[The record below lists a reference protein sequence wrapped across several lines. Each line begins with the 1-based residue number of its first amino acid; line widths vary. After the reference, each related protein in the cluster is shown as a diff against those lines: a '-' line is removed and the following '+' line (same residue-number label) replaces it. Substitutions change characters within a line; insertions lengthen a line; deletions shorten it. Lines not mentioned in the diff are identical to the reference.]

1 MWIFAH
7 STHLG
12 TWQGALPPKTPD
24 AAQRVNDEPVK
35 ILNLLFF
42 YLFLLEM
49 SKYNQKTAIFPF
61 GPKKCFYLIHSAL
74 EYFEKLAFK
83 KKKTIL
89 NNCISRARLNSESKL
104 TFSGSSFNFLQN
116 RIVFLQALPMW
127 VHGWGLCPLQLV
139 VLLPAAHRAWRVK
152 HFAKFIGKELSQSL
166 FLIKLQA

>member
-61 GPKKCFYLIHSAL
+61 GPKKCFYLIHSEFDVAVFMVRGIL
-74 EYFEKLAFK
+74 LKEWFLGGEHSTSFSIKMAQTINFKLCTHISDRLLH
-83 KKKTIL
+83 KTVSIFFQI
-89 NNCISRARLNSESKL
+89 ISY
-104 TFSGSSFNFLQN
+104 
-116 RIVFLQALPMW
+116 
-127 VHGWGLCPLQLV
+127 
-139 VLLPAAHRAWRVK
+139 LL
-152 HFAKFIGKELSQSL
+152 FIA
-166 FLIKLQA
+166 II

>member
-12 TWQGALPPKTPD
+12 TWQGALPPTTPD

-42 YLFLLEM
+42 IYFFWKWANTIKKLQF
-49 SKYNQKTAIFPF
+49 FPF
-61 GPKKCFYLIHSAL
+61 GTKKCFYLIHSAL
-74 EYFEKLAFK
+74 EYFEKLALKK

-116 RIVFLQALPMW
+116 RIVFLQALPVW

-139 VLLPAAHRAWRVK
+139 VLLPAAHRAWRV
-152 HFAKFIGKELSQSL
+152 
-166 FLIKLQA
+166 